1 MKVTDF
7 LQLYRLDPTVLTVGA
22 RLHPETAR
30 ATKEKAEAAPLPRL
44 HLRGLVGSQDAVLA
58 AALHTLYPAQHQ
70 LFILH
75 DKEEAA
81 YFLADLQHLLPD
93 ADPLLFPSS
102 YKRPYEFD
110 ETENANVLMRA
121 EVLNRV
127 SGSRAQTVASPP
139 SPLSGGEGE
148 LAASS
153 SSKLE
158 TDNRLKTSAKASP
171 PSPSGRGLGGGVLV
185 GPLGGEVTV
194 AAGTLIVTYPEA
206 LFEKVI
212 NRQSLVANTFAIQVG
227 EKLDPNFIGEMLGE
241 YDFERTDFVYEAG
254 QYAVRGGIVD
264 IFSYANE
271 LPYRIELFGDEV
283 ESIRTF
289 NPETQLSVERK
300 AQISI
305 IPNVQTKLLHETRE
319 AFLDFLPRHLTV
331 WAKDVRLTLDV
342 VDESFEKAD
351 AGFQR
356 LLESAGGTQVVSRP
370 ADLFETAKTFRKQL
384 ENFAVVE
391 FGKRFHFKAGA
402 EEFQF
407 QAKPQPSFNKE
418 FPRLLKNWRDY
429 QEQGYTNIMAADSV
443 RQADRLRT
451 IFDELDNNARFE
463 HLLLAL
469 REGYADELLKLTVY
483 TDHQLFERYYR
494 AQEGRKFSK
503 KKALTLKELRTLQPG
518 DYVTHQDY
526 GIGRF
531 AGLTQVDI
539 NGQLQEAIR
548 LVYRDND
555 LLTVSI
561 HSLHKIAKYSGAEG
575 TPPTMSKLGSP
586 EWENKKKAVKKK
598 VKDIA
603 AELIRLY
610 AKRKTAPGFAFAR
623 DSFMQAELESSFIY
637 EDTPDQGKATED
649 VKHDMEQPH
658 PMDRLVCGDV
668 GFGKTEVAIRAAF
681 KAAADGKQ
689 VAVLVPT
696 TILAMQ
702 HYKTF
707 RDRLAELPVT
717 VEYINR
723 FKSTKQIKETLAR
736 VAEGKTDILIGTHRL
751 TNKDIKF
758 KDLGL
763 LVIDEE
769 QKFGVKTKDKLKELK
784 VNVDTLTLSAT
795 PIPRTLHFSLMG
807 ARDLSVIATPPPNRQ
822 PVQTELHVFDE
833 ILIRDAIARE
843 LKRGGQVFFVHN
855 RVKDIEEMAATILRL
870 VPDARITYI
879 HGQMEG
885 DKLEKRMMK
894 FVDGEYDVLVSTNL
908 IESGLDIPNANT
920 IIISRAHLFG
930 LSDLH
935 QMRGRVGR
943 SNRKAYCYLLTP
955 PVAGLP
961 ADARKRLSTLEEF
974 SDLGAGF
981 NVAMRDL
988 DIRGAG
994 NLLGGEQ
1001 SGFINDLG
1009 FETYHQILDEAV
1021 TELKET
1027 EFRDLFL
1034 GDTTGRLQQA
1044 AGPAGPKECNVE
1056 TDLQIL
1062 IPDQYVSSVSER
1074 LQLYSKLDRVKSP
1087 AGLRKLV
1094 ASIVDRFGPLP
1105 PEVEQLADIVT
1116 LRWQAC
1122 RVGFEKVTLKR
1133 GVLKGYV
1140 PATNNE
1146 AYFQGEQFGTILA
1159 YLKTHARTA
1168 AMKERKEQLIVTFEE
1183 VPTVQVAKQILSEL
1197 GSEEIEVE
1205 MPVSAFGDEEE
1216 EG

>member
-1 MKVTDF
+1 MQT
-7 LQLYRLDPTVLTVGA
+7 LAA
-22 RLHPETAR
+22 RLR
-30 ATKEKAEAAPLPRL
+30 GAAKPDPSSVRL
-44 HLRGLVGSQDAVLA
+44 HLRGLVGSQDAVVA
-58 AALHTLYPAQHQ
+58 AAVAHGQHPHV
-70 LFILH
+70 FVLH
-75 DKEEAA
+75 DKDEAA
-81 YFLADLQHLLPD
+81 YFLSDLQHLLPEGPE
-93 ADPLLFPSS
+93 ALLFPSS
-102 YKRPYEFD
+102 YKRAYQFD

-127 SGSRAQTVASPP
+127 NTTR
-139 SPLSGGEGE
+139 
-148 LAASS
+148 
-153 SSKLE
+153 
-158 TDNRLKTSAKASP
+158 N
-171 PSPSGRGLGGGVLV
+171 
-185 GPLGGEVTV
+185 
-194 AAGTLIVTYPEA
+194 AGTGNSVFIVTYPEA
-206 LFEKVI
+206 LTEKVI
-212 NRQSLVANTFAIQVG
+212 NRQSLVKNTFNAKVG
-227 EKLDPNFIGEMLGE
+227 DKLDVNFLGELLGE
-241 YDFERTDFVYEAG
+241 YDFEKTDFVYEAG

-264 IFSYANE
+264 VFSYANE
-271 LPYRIELFGDEV
+271 LPFRLELFGDEI

-289 NPETQLSVERK
+289 NPETQLSVEPRPS
-300 AQISI
+300 ISI
-305 IPNVQTKLLHETRE
+305 IPNVQTKMLHETRE
-319 AFLDFLPRHLTV
+319 AFFDFLPRTACIWL
-331 WAKDVRLTLDV
+331 KDVRQTLDV
-342 VDESFEKAD
+342 VSELYEKAE
-351 AGFQR
+351 ANFEQMLSEAHGMQI
-356 LLESAGGTQVVSRP
+356 VSKP
-370 ADLFETAKTFRKQL
+370 ADLFESGKNFKKL
-384 ENFAVVE
+384 LDEFAVVE
-391 FGKRFHFKAGA
+391 FGKRFHFKNA
-402 EEFQF
+402 ETFQF
-407 QAKPQPSFNKE
+407 TAKPQPSFNKE
-418 FPRLLKNWRDY
+418 FERMAKNLREN
-429 QEQGYTNIMAADSV
+429 QLRGFTTIIAADTV

-451 IFDELDNNARFE
+451 IFDELDNNVKFQ

-469 REGYADELLKLTVY
+469 REGYVDEQLELAVY

-494 AQEGRKFSK
+494 AQETKKFSK
-503 KKALTLKELRTLQPG
+503 KKALTLRELKTLQPG

-526 GIGRF
+526 GIARF

-539 NGQLQEAIR
+539 NGQIQEAIR
-548 LVYRDND
+548 LVYRDD
-555 LLTVSI
+555 DVLTVSI
-561 HSLHKIAKYSGAEG
+561 HALHKIAKYSGAEG
-575 TPPTMSKLGSP
+575 SPPTMSKLGSL
-586 EWENKKKAVKKK
+586 EWENKKKSVKKK

-603 AELIRLY
+603 ADLIRLY
-610 AKRKTAPGFAFAR
+610 AKRKTAPGFAFSP
-623 DSFMQAELESSFIY
+623 DGFMQAELESSFIY
-637 EDTPDQGKATED
+637 EDTPDQAKATED
-649 VKHDMEQPH
+649 VKNDMQQPH

-681 KAAADGKQ
+681 KAVADGKQ
-689 VAVLVPT
+689 AAVLVPT

-707 RDRLAELPVT
+707 RDRLATLPVT

-723 FKSTKQIKETLAR
+723 FKTAKQIKETLAR

-833 ILIRDAIARE
+833 ILIRDAVARE

-855 RVKDIEEMAATILRL
+855 RVKDLDEQAAMILRM
-870 VPDARITYI
+870 VPDARITTI

-885 DKLEKRMMK
+885 DLLEKRMMK
-894 FVDGEYDVLVSTNL
+894 FVEGEYDVLVSTNL

-920 IIISRAHLFG
+920 IIINRAHLHG

-955 PVAGLP
+955 PVANLP
-961 ADARKRLSTLEEF
+961 SDARKRLSTLEEF

-1009 FETYHQILDEAV
+1009 YETYHQILDEAV

-1034 GDTTGRLQQA
+1034 GDSTQRLQAA
-1044 AGPAGPKECNVE
+1044 AGAGRSRECNVE
-1056 TDLQIL
+1056 TDQQVL
-1062 IPDQYVSSVSER
+1062 IPEKYVSNVSER
-1074 LQLYSKLDRVKSP
+1074 LQLYAKLDRAQKP
-1087 AGLRKLV
+1087 EELQKLLT
-1094 ASIVDRFGPLP
+1094 SMTDRFGPLP
-1105 PEVEQLADIVT
+1105 PEVEQLADIVR

-1122 RVGFEKVTLKR
+1122 KVGFTKITLKR
-1133 GVLKGYV
+1133 DTLKGYL
-1140 PATNNE
+1140 AASE
-1146 AYFQGEQFGTILA
+1146 EHKAYFQGEQFGTILN
-1159 YLKTHARTA
+1159 YVQTHPRTA
-1168 AMKERKEQLIVTFEE
+1168 KLKEHKEQLIVTFDE
-1183 VPTVQVAKQILSEL
+1183 VRSIQQAKRVLSEL
-1197 GSEEIEVE
+1197 GSEEAVT
-1205 MPVSAFGDEEE
+1205 A
-1216 EG
+1216 